1 MKYVYDIMAAI
12 LLLVAMVCACCLIVK
27 YGNIDLIASVGILS
41 TIAGAVFVVLGMKNT
56 KA

>member
-27 YGNIDLIASVGILS
+27 YGNLNLIASIGIGS
-41 TIAGAVFVVLGMKNT
+41 TIFGAGFLILGMRNDR
-56 KA
+56 